1 MVTIASARIDESG
14 NAHGGKPGDQTG
26 KEVCTQKFY
35 QHKKGWDCL
44 RFKNAKVGN
53 DLAGFMLEICNN
65 KHIGYDQYHRNDL
78 FNEIKKG
85 KLPQNIDHDISTDC
99 SATIRSLLAIAGI
112 NTSDFTT
119 ANEKAVLMATGQFE
133 YIPNVIESMLH
144 VGDILVTK
152 KKGHTVMVVGSDN
165 KVGSTSNHANS
176 SANRFEIGATY
187 KVTASALN
195 VRREPNT
202 SAHKLSKSELTRN
215 ARAHANENGALKN
228 GTHVTCQAI
237 QGEWIKIPSGWIC
250 GNYLERV

>member
-1 MVTIASARIDESG
+1 MVTIASARIDENG
-14 NAHGGKPGDQTG
+14 NAHGGKAGDQTG
-26 KEVCTQKFY
+26 QEVCTQRFY

-44 RFKNAKVGN
+44 RFKDAQVGN
-53 DLAGFMLEICNN
+53 DLAGFMLAICNN

-112 NTSDFTT
+112 NTPNFTT
-119 ANEKAVLMATGQFE
+119 ANEKSVLLATRQFE
-133 YIPNVIESMLH
+133 YIPNVSENMLR

-152 KKGHTVMVVGSDN
+152 SKGHTVMVVGSDN

-176 SANRFEIGATY
+176 SANRFEIGETY

-202 SAHKLSKSELTRN
+202 SAHKLSKKELTRN
-215 ARAHANENGALKN
+215 AQAHASDTGALLK
-228 GTHVTCQAI
+228 GTHVTCQDVHD
-237 QGEWIKIPSGWIC
+237 EWVKIPSGWIC
-250 GNYLERV
+250 GQYLERV